1 MNGVLNILKP
11 PGMTS
16 HDVVSV
22 IRRLAG
28 TKRVGHAGTL
38 DPGAAGVL
46 PLCLGQA
53 TRVSEYLLALPK
65 SYRAELALGVATT
78 TEDAAGEVTDRKP
91 VPSLTADVVEKALE
105 HFVGPQ
111 LQTPPMYSAVRAGGH
126 RLYELA
132 RRGVEVQRQPRKIH
146 IYSIRLLLLQ
156 GKRMMFDVSC
166 SRGTYVR
173 TLCRE
178 IAEALGTAGHMSFL
192 VRTAVGPF
200 LLQETLSLEE
210 AAQLAGKKQL
220 SSALLAVDF
229 GLQHLSRAVLTDREA
244 ERLQH
249 GGFIPYGEK
258 LPAGRDIRVYRQ
270 DGRFLA
276 LAEVR
281 DGLLRPKKVFHH
293 R

>member
-1 MNGVLNILKP
+1 VSAKP
-11 PGMTS
+11 PRFYYKGSRLKQLRAFCAAARLGSVTRAAEALFLS
-16 HDVVSV
+16 QPAVSLQLGALESELSV
-22 IRRLAG
+22 KLFERQGRRLNL
-28 TKRVGHAGTL
+28 TH
-38 DPGAAGVL
+38 
-46 PLCLGQA
+46 
-53 TRVSEYLLALPK
+53 E
-65 SYRAELALGVATT
+65 
-78 TEDAAGEVTDRKP
+78 GE
-91 VPSLTADVVEKALE
+91 E
-105 HFVGPQ
+105 
-111 LQTPPMYSAVRAGGH
+111 
-126 RLYELA
+126 LYELA

-229 GLQHLSRAVLTDREA
+229 GLQHLSRALLTDREA